1 VTKEFC
7 RQEPV
12 VTCKIVKTGFKL
24 DGTVACALRCP
35 AVMTFGDCKS
45 GICVPPA
52 QPAVPAFDPN
62 DCSKAVDP

>member
-1 VTKEFC
+1 
-7 RQEPV
+7 V

-52 QPAVPAFDPN
+52 QPPVPAFDPN